1 MWKVVC
7 VQSQDLIWGIK
18 TRSGGYEKDIQI
30 LSNFTFFQDQVEL
43 MSYPLDAHSDPQE
56 SCVVPWKAR
65 QGAVPDH

>member
-7 VQSQDLIWGIK
+7 VRSQDLIWGIK
-18 TRSGGYEKDIQI
+18 TRSGGYKDIRI

-43 MSYPLDAHSDPQE
+43 MWYPLDAHSDPQE
-56 SCVVPWKAR
+56 SRVVPWKAR